1 MGTHHRS
8 EIGTLIEEVGE
19 HIGKNLTISNY
30 QEKYLSAF
38 LPFFMLLIGMFAHY
52 QNLWSDPVWNK

>member
-19 HIGKNLTISNY
+19 RIGKNLTVSNCQGQTGYSVEHIKISGVPKLNY
-30 QEKYLSAF
+30 SSA
-38 LPFFMLLIGMFAHY
+38 
-52 QNLWSDPVWNK
+52 V